1 MRGTVK
7 FFDVSKG
14 WGFLTGEDNKDYF
27 VHHSQIQMNGFRK
40 LNTDDIV
47 DFEIGTDKDGREK
60 AVNVQPVITRR
71 MVVHELAKEE
81 HHIMRIGDDKGVHD
95 WYVVDKEDKPVI
107 DKEMDLIQLAAYA
120 GIDVEGLE

>member
-71 MVVHELAKEE
+71 MVEESLYIEGLDVKTIKNANKNNLYVVVKDNVVQTSEQGMSLIELA
-81 HHIMRIGDDKGVHD
+81 
-95 WYVVDKEDKPVI
+95 
-107 DKEMDLIQLAAYA
+107 AFA